1 LSVTETDT
9 DDPRILAS
17 YLAQRSQTV
26 YGVRPLVLDLPQ
38 TWDDATAELV
48 ARDRLNRHA
57 WHKRTATY
65 AGGAELEAIEPGSC
79 IALTDSAVHLDEALA
94 LVVDVE
100 ATSAGALL
108 SLVLLDNPVG
118 QPFDV

>member
-1 LSVTETDT
+1 MALEVTSRLS
-9 DDPRILAS
+9 I
-17 YLAQRSQTV
+17 
-26 YGVRPLVLDLPQ
+26 
-38 TWDDATAELV
+38 DATATEKNQPV
-48 ARDRLNRHA
+48 AIGGGALTLARPRQWLHSFRTGPDA
-57 WHKRTATY
+57 YPTATY
-65 AGGAELEAIEPGSC
+65 QGGSELEAIEPGSC
-79 IALTDSAVHLDEALA
+79 IAITDSAVHLDEALA